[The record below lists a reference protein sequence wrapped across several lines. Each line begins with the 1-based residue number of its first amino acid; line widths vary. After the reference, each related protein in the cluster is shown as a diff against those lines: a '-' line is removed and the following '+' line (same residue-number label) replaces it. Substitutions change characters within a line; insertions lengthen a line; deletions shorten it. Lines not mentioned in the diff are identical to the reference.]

1 MDANGNFYI
10 SQGDFSNSII
20 VKVSPAGSISK
31 IAGGVVG
38 YLDGPGNTAKFS
50 YLTGMTVHANGD
62 LYVAELFNNK
72 IRKIKKN

>member
-1 MDANGNFYI
+1 MDGNGNFYI

-38 YLDGPGNTAKFS
+38 YSDGPGNTAKFS
-50 YLTGMTVHANGD
+50 YLTGMVVNNNGD
-62 LYVAELFNNK
+62 LYVAELFNNSV
-72 IRKIKKN
+72 RKIKRN